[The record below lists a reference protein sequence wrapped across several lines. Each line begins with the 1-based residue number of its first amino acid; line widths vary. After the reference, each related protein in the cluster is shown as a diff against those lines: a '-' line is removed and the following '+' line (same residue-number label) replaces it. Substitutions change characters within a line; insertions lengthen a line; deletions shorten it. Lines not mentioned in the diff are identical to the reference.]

1 MVEINEITNRHRAEK
16 IHEIRSWFFEIKS
29 VSLINRSLD
38 QSRKKT
44 TQIANTKI
52 VKRNITTDSIHI
64 S

>member
-1 MVEINEITNRHRAEK
+1 MVEINEITNRRRAEK
-16 IHEIRSWFFEIKS
+16 IHEIGSWFFEIKS

-44 TQIANTKI
+44 QIANTKI
-52 VKRNITTDSIHI
+52 VKRNITTDSTHI

>member
-1 MVEINEITNRHRAEK
+1 MVEISEITNRHRAEK

-29 VSLINRSLD
+29 VSLINHSLG
-38 QSRKKT
+38 QSRKK

-52 VKRNITTDSIHI
+52 VKRNITTDSTHV